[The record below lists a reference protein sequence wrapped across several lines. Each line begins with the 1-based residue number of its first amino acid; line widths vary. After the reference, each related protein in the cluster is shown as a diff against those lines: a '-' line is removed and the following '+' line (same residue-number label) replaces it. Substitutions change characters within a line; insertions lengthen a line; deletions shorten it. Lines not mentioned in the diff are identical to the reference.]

1 MNSKNVLKIQERDIL
16 FVKSQN
22 DIADCGVFDEIF
34 NPIHIVNK
42 CKSDFYIQQGTFKGK
57 KPLVDLAAALSCVQ
71 IFNRWKRQKQHV
83 RRFSGLLWPR
93 GQHDYESCSHII

>member
-71 IFNRWKRQKQHV
+71 IFNRWKRQKPSLAQ
-83 RRFSGLLWPR
+83 RPTWLWKLFPY
-93 GQHDYESCSHII
+93 HLKTSFKIH